1 MAENNNKVLKLL
13 RLCWRYNVTTS
24 AGRRVQSL
32 KIIGVAMIAITG
44 LLVFVAED
52 VNNARDNIKK
62 AEILE
67 KNLESSLQVAL
78 LIHRLQIERGLTVL
92 CLGSKSAEDKDRVFE
107 KLSDARHNTDK
118 VLEETDW
125 PFDETAETEFLR
137 GAQNFKRHLRDHR
150 YGVGRCAHGTQRQ
163 QIEFYTLPI
172 DLMLNWFYK
181 NVRDNPGNDIF
192 LDMVGYHMFLVGKDK
207 IGIERALGGTFF
219 ANGYFSNSS
228 DLVWFANHSI
238 LGREFLEASETF
250 MPEIKAKMSHNV
262 NETVLRLIEK
272 EREVILANQPD
283 NASVSKGELWFQ
295 LMTLYLND
303 IFKVQKNVGDSLTK
317 RLDVI
322 QKNNAAHLTQRLA
335 YLVFAI
341 LLVPVIAYSVYRMT
355 GTIQNCTFQLAQ
367 TMLELKEEKQ
377 RADTL
382 LYQMFPHP
390 VAEKLKNKQQ
400 IPAEF
405 FNSVTIFFSDIV
417 NFTEMCSN
425 MAPMQVTAM
434 LDEIYGLF
442 DDRIN
447 FYDVYK
453 VETIGD
459 AYMVVS
465 GLPQRNGM
473 RHVDQIARMAL
484 DLVKAVDELKLP
496 QFSRRQLSVRIGIHT
511 GPCVAGVVG
520 NKMPRY
526 CLFGDTVNTAS
537 RMQTSGEPQKIHI
550 SENTKEALDEIGSY
564 HVVFRDSMAVKGKG
578 LMSTYWLKGLLENG
592 PCLTLYAPEDMQM
605 TAFVQL

>member
-1 MAENNNKVLKLL
+1 MPPGDNF
-13 RLCWRYNVTTS
+13 YS
-24 AGRRVQSL
+24 AG
-32 KIIGVAMIAITG
+32 
-44 LLVFVAED
+44 
-52 VNNARDNIKK
+52 NNIK
-62 AEILE
+62 
-67 KNLESSLQVAL
+67 NRS
-78 LIHRLQIERGLTVL
+78 
-92 CLGSKSAEDKDRVFE
+92 
-107 KLSDARHNTDK
+107 
-118 VLEETDW
+118 
-125 PFDETAETEFLR
+125 
-137 GAQNFKRHLRDHR
+137 HLDFR

-219 ANGYFSNSS
+219 ANRYFSNSS

-425 MAPMQVTAM
+425 MAPMQVS
-434 LDEIYGLF
+434 IIF
-442 DDRIN
+442 
-447 FYDVYK
+447 
-453 VETIGD
+453 
-459 AYMVVS
+459 S
-465 GLPQRNGM
+465 
-473 RHVDQIARMAL
+473 
-484 DLVKAVDELKLP
+484 KLAP
-496 QFSRRQLSVRIGIHT
+496 
-511 GPCVAGVVG
+511 
-520 NKMPRY
+520 
-526 CLFGDTVNTAS
+526 
-537 RMQTSGEPQKIHI
+537 
-550 SENTKEALDEIGSY
+550 
-564 HVVFRDSMAVKGKG
+564 VKGAVSRNSAKLG
-578 LMSTYWLKGLLENG
+578 N
-592 PCLTLYAPEDMQM
+592 
-605 TAFVQL
+605 

>member
-1 MAENNNKVLKLL
+1 
-13 RLCWRYNVTTS
+13 
-24 AGRRVQSL
+24 
-32 KIIGVAMIAITG
+32 
-44 LLVFVAED
+44 
-52 VNNARDNIKK
+52 
-62 AEILE
+62 
-67 KNLESSLQVAL
+67 
-78 LIHRLQIERGLTVL
+78 
-92 CLGSKSAEDKDRVFE
+92 
-107 KLSDARHNTDK
+107 
-118 VLEETDW
+118 
-125 PFDETAETEFLR
+125 
-137 GAQNFKRHLRDHR
+137 
-150 YGVGRCAHGTQRQ
+150 
-163 QIEFYTLPI
+163 
-172 DLMLNWFYK
+172 MLNWFYK

-228 DLVWFANHSI
+228 DLVWFANHSV

-283 NASVSKGELWFQ
+283 NASVSKGEQWFQ

-303 IFKVQKNVGDSLTK
+303 IFKVQKNAGNSLTK

-322 QKNNAAHLTQRLA
+322 RKNNEAHLTQRLA
-335 YLVFAI
+335 YLVFTI
-341 LLVPVIAYSVYRMT
+341 LLVPLIAYSVYRMT

-425 MAPMQVTAM
+425 MAPMKVS
-434 LDEIYGLF
+434 I
-442 DDRIN
+442 I
-447 FYDVYK
+447 FYQ
-453 VETIGD
+453 
-459 AYMVVS
+459 M
-465 GLPQRNGM
+465 N
-473 RHVDQIARMAL
+473 
-484 DLVKAVDELKLP
+484 
-496 QFSRRQLSVRIGIHT
+496 
-511 GPCVAGVVG
+511 
-520 NKMPRY
+520 
-526 CLFGDTVNTAS
+526 AS
-537 RMQTSGEPQKIHI
+537 S
-550 SENTKEALDEIGSY
+550 
-564 HVVFRDSMAVKGKG
+564 
-578 LMSTYWLKGLLENG
+578 
-592 PCLTLYAPEDMQM
+592 C
-605 TAFVQL
+605 